1 MTGDI
6 RDEDEYGK
14 KIFVPI
20 KDSPAIEPAIQA
32 EEKAKFM
39 QLGEDLR
46 DRAIQDR
53 KITSSSQSS
62 GTSVAKQGGFSIP
75 LFKMLVITL
84 LVFVFVAVSSI
95 SVYAAQNSLPGEP
108 LYPIKSFSEDIR
120 LSLTISTQ
128 TKLNLTLDFT
138 NRRMGEIRS
147 LIADGRSVPVQAA
160 NRYQHELED
169 ALQLAAQMD
178 DTQLKNALNQ
188 VKISAQ
194 DQGLTVEEL
203 KLQLPNQNSTAF
215 LHLQERLQEQVQL
228 SAIGEKDPQE
238 FRKEIRERAH
248 SRQGLKHSSTPDE
261 TESTDEYNVETP
273 MPSSTDSGMSTPST
287 EPGEGNHDSNPGN
300 GNHGMNPTHT
310 PKP

>member
-14 KIFVPI
+14 RILAPL
-20 KDSPAIEPAIQA
+20 KDSPALEPAIQA
-32 EEKAKFM
+32 EERAKFM

-46 DRAIQDR
+46 GRAIQDR
-53 KITSSSQSS
+53 KLTSQSQSS
-62 GTSVAKQGGFSIP
+62 SVAMQGRLSIP
-75 LFKMLVITL
+75 LFKVLVITL
-84 LVFVFVAVSSI
+84 LVLVFVAVSSI

-120 LSLTISTQ
+120 LSLTFSTQ

-147 LIADGRSVPVQAA
+147 LIADGRAVPIQAA

-169 ALQLAAQMD
+169 ALQLAAQLD

-188 VKISAQ
+188 VRISAQ
-194 DQGLTVEEL
+194 DQGLSVEEL
-203 KLQLPNQNSTAF
+203 KLHQPNQDSAAF
-215 LHLQERLQEQVQL
+215 LRLQERLQEQVQL

-248 SRQGLKHSSTPDE
+248 SRQGPKHSSTPDE
-261 TESTDEYNVETP
+261 NESTAEDNLETP
-273 MPSSTDSGMSTPST
+273 MPSSVDTGLSTPSS
-287 EPGEGNHDSNPGN
+287 EPGGGDHDGNPGN